1 MPKLH
6 PSQQDLPIA
15 AREQLAALLNLRLAQ
30 AIDLQLQAKQAH
42 WNVRGENFIALHQLF
57 DSLADHAAE
66 AVDLIAERITALASV
81 AEGTVQVVAGR
92 STLPAY
98 PLDAS
103 GGRAHLQA
111 LQAALA
117 LTGKDLRQA
126 IDQATTLGDANTAD
140 LFTELSRQADK
151 DLWFVEAHLSE

>member
-1 MPKLH
+1 
-6 PSQQDLPIA
+6 
-15 AREQLAALLNLRLAQ
+15 
-30 AIDLQLQAKQAH
+30 
-42 WNVRGENFIALHQLF
+42 
-57 DSLADHAAE
+57 
-66 AVDLIAERITALASV
+66 
-81 AEGTVQVVAGR
+81 VQVVAGR

-151 DLWFVEAHLSE
+151 DLWFVEAHLSA